1 MADDMQSNR
10 AKLWGMIKEYKFAM
24 MTTRQPD
31 DVLRSRPMTTIEH
44 DADDSLWFFAKSDST
59 VAESLSRFPQVCL
72 SYSDASDHD
81 YVSVSGEAVLVT
93 DVAKKKALWNKM
105 VQAWFPEG
113 PTASSVVLIR
123 VSPDHA
129 EYWDSNSS
137 KVMQLF
143 SMAKALAT
151 GVPPRELGEHR
162 DVPVSRNN

>member
-1 MADDMQSNR
+1 MIDETQSNR
-10 AKLWGMIKEYKFAM
+10 EKLWAMIKKYKFAM
-24 MTTRQPD
+24 LTTRQPG

-72 SYSDASDHD
+72 SYSDASDQD
-81 YVSVSGEAVLVT
+81 YVCVAGEAAVVT
-93 DVAKKKALWNKM
+93 DVAKKQALWNKM

-113 PTASSVVLIR
+113 PTASSVVL
-123 VSPDHA
+123 VKVAADHA

-143 SMAKALAT
+143 SMVKALAS

-162 DVPVSRNN
+162 DVPVSRRN